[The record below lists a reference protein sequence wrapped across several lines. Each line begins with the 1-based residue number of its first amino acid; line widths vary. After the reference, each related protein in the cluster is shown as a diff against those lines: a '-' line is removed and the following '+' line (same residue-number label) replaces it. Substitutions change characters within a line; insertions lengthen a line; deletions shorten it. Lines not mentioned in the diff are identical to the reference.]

1 MRAFAAYPLFP
12 RLLRAPT
19 FVFVLSNAIPR
30 ITPSLGPFAALSRK
44 GRPRS
49 DEGLRVPRV
58 IQSNQMDEFP
68 LLAALFEEEERRP
81 WTVSE
86 LNAQVRDAVE
96 RQFASVWVEGEVVD
110 FRRASSGHWYF
121 NLNDGNSQLK
131 CVCWKGTNW
140 KIRFKPENGLT
151 VRVRGRLTF
160 WEAKGELKLTVDS
173 IEPVGEG
180 ALLVAFE
187 QIKSKLAAEGLFDEA
202 LKRKL
207 PPFPRRVG
215 VVTSPSGAALHDI
228 LTVLERRARSVNVVL
243 IPTQVQGETAGE
255 QVARAIKK
263 INRFCDGCVEDDRI
277 DVLIVGRGGGSAEDL
292 WAFNEEVVARA
303 IRASAIP
310 VISAVGHETDFTI
323 ADFVADLRAATPSAA
338 AEIVARGEAE
348 ICDRIDRQFGQ
359 LTNLI
364 SYQLL
369 AARNGLQSLAMA
381 PVFAE
386 FPSSIREL
394 RYRVDEAVVDAVN
407 ALSTNSRDRAR
418 KLQDISTRLSPIAL
432 AANVADSRKRLALLD
447 HRASAVAFELTGARH
462 RQLEKTMAKL
472 DVLSPLSVLTRGYSI
487 AQKPDGEI
495 VRNAHQTIVGEW
507 LNIRLARGRLEA
519 EVTSVVPDEP

>member
-1 MRAFAAYPLFP
+1 
-12 RLLRAPT
+12 
-19 FVFVLSNAIPR
+19 
-30 ITPSLGPFAALSRK
+30 
-44 GRPRS
+44 
-49 DEGLRVPRV
+49 
-58 IQSNQMDEFP
+58 MDEFP

-86 LNAQVRDAVE
+86 LNEQVKAAVE

-121 NLNDGNSQLK
+121 NLNDGGSQLK

-140 KIRFKPENGLT
+140 KIRFKPENGLM
-151 VRVRGRLTF
+151 VRIRGRLTY

-173 IEPVGEG
+173 LEPVGEG

-187 QIKSKLAAEGLFDEA
+187 QIKAKLAAEGLFDEV

-207 PPFPRRVG
+207 PPFPRRIG

-228 LTVLERRARSVNVVL
+228 LTVLERRARSVSVVL
-243 IPTQVQGETAGE
+243 IPAQVQGETAGA
-255 QVARAIKK
+255 QIARSITRA
-263 INRFCDGCVEDDRI
+263 NLFCERCIESDRI
-277 DVLIVGRGGGSAEDL
+277 DVLIVGRGGGSGEDL

-303 IRASAIP
+303 IRGSAIP

-338 AEIVARGEAE
+338 AEIVARAEAE
-348 ICDRIDRQFGQ
+348 ICERIDRQSTQ

-364 SYQLL
+364 NYQMLS
-369 AARNGLQSLAMA
+369 ARNELQSLAMA

-386 FPSSIREL
+386 FPSYLREL
-394 RYRVDEAVVDAVN
+394 RYRVDEAVVDAEN
-407 ALSTNSRDRAR
+407 AVDTRLGTNSERLREITA
-418 KLQDISTRLSPIAL
+418 RLSPIRL
-432 AANVADSRKRLALLD
+432 SANVAENKKRLALLD
-447 HRASAVAFELTGARH
+447 HRASAVASEVTNTRH
-462 RQLEKTMAKL
+462 RKLEKTMTKL
-472 DVLSPLSVLTRGYSI
+472 DALSPLSVLTRGYSI
-487 AQKPDGEI
+487 TQKPDGKV
-495 VRNAHQTIVGEW
+495 VRDSHQTSAGDR

-519 EVTSVVPDEP
+519 EVRSVTSDE

>member
-1 MRAFAAYPLFP
+1 
-12 RLLRAPT
+12 
-19 FVFVLSNAIPR
+19 
-30 ITPSLGPFAALSRK
+30 
-44 GRPRS
+44 
-49 DEGLRVPRV
+49 
-58 IQSNQMDEFP
+58 MDELP

-86 LNAQVRDAVE
+86 LNAQVREAVE

-121 NLNDGNSQLK
+121 NLNDGLAQLK

-160 WEAKGELKLTVDS
+160 WEAKGELKLTVES

-187 QIKSKLAAEGLFDEA
+187 QIKAKLAAEGLFDNE

-207 PPFPRRVG
+207 PAFPRRIG
-215 VVTSPSGAALHDI
+215 VVTSPAGAAWHDI
-228 LTVLERRARSVNVVL
+228 LTVLKRRARSVNVIL

-255 QVARAIKK
+255 QISRAIKK
-263 INRFCDGCVEDDRI
+263 INRFCEHCAEGNRI

-338 AEIVARGEAE
+338 AEIVARAEAE
-348 ICDRIDRQFGQ
+348 ICDRIDRHFGQ
-359 LTNLI
+359 LANLMN
-364 SYQLL
+364 YRMLV
-369 AARNGLQSLAMA
+369 ARNELQSTAMA
-381 PVFAE
+381 PVFVE
-386 FPSSIREL
+386 FPSYLREL
-394 RYRVDEAVVDAVN
+394 RYRVDRGLLVAENTLDATLRSN
-407 ALSTNSRDRAR
+407 TE
-418 KLQDISTRLSPIAL
+418 KLQEISTRLSPIGLSAK
-432 AANVADSRKRLALLD
+432 VAENRKSLALLD
-447 HRASAVAFELTGARH
+447 HRAAAIASELIDARH
-462 RQLEKTMAKL
+462 RKLERTMAKL
-472 DVLSPLSVLTRGYSI
+472 DALSPLSVLTRGYSI
-487 AQKPDGEI
+487 TQKPDGRI
-495 VRNAHQTIVGEW
+495 VRDGHQTDVGER

-519 EVTSVVPDEP
+519 EVKAIETGE